1 MADTQVKKLV
11 IVESPAKA
19 KTIEKY
25 LGEGFVVQ
33 ASVGHIRDL
42 PQRAAEVPKEFKKNK
57 WASLGIDI
65 ENDFEPLYVV
75 DSAKQSRVND
85 LKKELKEADEL
96 ILATDEDREGE
107 AIAWHLLEVLRPKVP
122 VKRMV
127 FNEIT
132 KEAIQNAVNNTRD
145 IDQNLVDAQESRRL
159 IDRLYGYQVSP
170 ILWKKV
176 GRGLS
181 AGRVQ
186 SVAVRLVVEKERE
199 RIAFKAADYWDID
212 AVFDPGSFE
221 AKLFSVDGKRIAQ
234 GQDFDDKGN
243 LTKSDVVLL
252 TENDV
257 TEIVNGLK
265 DAKFEVTDV
274 SSRPYSRKPEA
285 PFMTST
291 LQREASNKYGWSAKR
306 TMRTAQGLYERG
318 FITYM
323 RTDSTTLS
331 ESALNAARNQARELF
346 GADHV
351 SSEPRRYERKVKNA
365 QEAHEAVRPAGDVFK
380 TPAELSSELKSD
392 DFTLYE
398 MIWRRTVASQMVDA
412 KGTTSTVKISGKT
425 NNGKVI
431 EFSASGTV
439 IEFLGYKA
447 AYESGETDEADEAE
461 EKRLPSLKKSD
472 VLTAKEIKPTGHQTT
487 PPARFTEASLVKEL
501 EARGIGRPSTYA
513 SILGTIVDR
522 GYILRKGRA
531 LVPSW
536 TAFAVIRLLE
546 EFFTNLVDYAF
557 TARMEEEL
565 DLVAAGQLQRSQAL
579 RDFYFGPEDLSAK
592 GLVTLLEQ
600 LPDIDAR
607 GNSTFEVADS
617 GISVRVGKYGPY
629 LERGEERASIPPD
642 VAPDELTPERAL
654 AILTAPSTDRE
665 LGVHPETGLTI
676 MVKTGRYGPYFTEVL
691 PEDSTEK
698 PRTASLLKSMEP
710 STVTLDDALKLFA
723 LPRVIGI
730 DPSDNLEIT
739 AQNGRYGPYMTKGK
753 DSRSLDTE
761 EQIFTINLEEALAKY
776 ALPKT
781 RRGAVVKPPLRE
793 VGLDPS
799 TQLMMVIKEGRFGPY
814 VTDGETNASL
824 RVGDDIPTMSIERA
838 SELLSDRRARGPVE
852 KKRKKTAKK
861 TTAKKTS
868 KKKSKKSEV
877 EEQANDEVSV

>member
-331 ESALNAARNQARELF
+331 ESALNAARAQARELF

-425 NNGKVI
+425 SSGKVI

-472 VLTAKEIKPTGHQTT
+472 VLLQKKLNQQDIK
-487 PPARFTEASLVKEL
+487 
-501 EARGIGRPSTYA
+501 
-513 SILGTIVDR
+513 
-522 GYILRKGRA
+522 
-531 LVPSW
+531 
-536 TAFAVIRLLE
+536 LL
-546 EFFTNLVDYAF
+546 L
-557 TARMEEEL
+557 L
-565 DLVAAGQLQRSQAL
+565 QDLQ
-579 RDFYFGPEDLSAK
+579 K
-592 GLVTLLEQ
+592 LL
-600 LPDIDAR
+600 
-607 GNSTFEVADS
+607 
-617 GISVRVGKYGPY
+617 
-629 LERGEERASIPPD
+629 
-642 VAPDELTPERAL
+642 
-654 AILTAPSTDRE
+654 
-665 LGVHPETGLTI
+665 
-676 MVKTGRYGPYFTEVL
+676 
-691 PEDSTEK
+691 
-698 PRTASLLKSMEP
+698 
-710 STVTLDDALKLFA
+710 
-723 LPRVIGI
+723 
-730 DPSDNLEIT
+730 
-739 AQNGRYGPYMTKGK
+739 
-753 DSRSLDTE
+753 
-761 EQIFTINLEEALAKY
+761 
-776 ALPKT
+776 
-781 RRGAVVKPPLRE
+781 
-793 VGLDPS
+793 
-799 TQLMMVIKEGRFGPY
+799 
-814 VTDGETNASL
+814 
-824 RVGDDIPTMSIERA
+824 
-838 SELLSDRRARGPVE
+838 
-852 KKRKKTAKK
+852 
-861 TTAKKTS
+861 
-868 KKKSKKSEV
+868 
-877 EEQANDEVSV
+877 

>member
-265 DAKFEVTDV
+265 EAKFEVTDV

-331 ESALNAARNQARELF
+331 ESALNAARAQARELF

-425 NNGKVI
+425 NSGKVI

>member
-1 MADTQVKKLV
+1 
-11 IVESPAKA
+11 
-19 KTIEKY
+19 
-25 LGEGFVVQ
+25 
-33 ASVGHIRDL
+33 
-42 PQRAAEVPKEFKKNK
+42 
-57 WASLGIDI
+57 
-65 ENDFEPLYVV
+65 
-75 DSAKQSRVND
+75 
-85 LKKELKEADEL
+85 
-96 ILATDEDREGE
+96 
-107 AIAWHLLEVLRPKVP
+107 

-265 DAKFEVTDV
+265 EAKFEVTDV

-331 ESALNAARNQARELF
+331 ESALNAARAQARELF

-425 NNGKVI
+425 SSGKVI

>member
-234 GQDFDDKGN
+234 GQDFDDLGK

-257 TEIVNGLK
+257 VEIVTGLK

-331 ESALNAARNQARELF
+331 ENALNAARSQARELF

-425 NNGKVI
+425 NSGKVI

-472 VLTAKEIKPTGHQTT
+472 VITAKEIKPTGHQTT

-579 RDFYFGPEDLSAK
+579 RDFYFGPEDSSAK

-642 VAPDELTPERAL
+642 VAPDELTPEKAL

-710 STVTLDDALKLFA
+710 TSVTLDDALKLFA

-852 KKRKKTAKK
+852 KKKRKTVKK
-861 TTAKKTS
+861 TTAKKSS
-868 KKKSKKSEV
+868 KKKSKEAKV
-877 EEQANDEVSV
+877 EENTNDEVSV